1 QYGGRGDSA
10 AFPQEGVPAMSSAT
24 TPVPGTGPQPVAA
37 AAPIPSQRRPRARG
51 RLSLLAHGLP
61 MVWMNGGALAVC
73 LAMILGLLALVL
85 YQGFGTFWPVPSLQV
100 RTIDGKVYLGEVVR
114 DSTYRPEPGVF
125 DTLPEGKRDEARSR
139 VEQQKGLSQR
149 RLIRTANYDLVQSHH

>member
-1 QYGGRGDSA
+1 HPVCQHCRRVARGGAGQHPLPDLVPGCPDAVRHDLCAQYGGRGDSA

-37 AAPIPSQRRPRARG
+37 APPIPPPRRPRARG

-125 DTLPEGKRDEARSR
+125 
-139 VEQQKGLSQR
+139 
-149 RLIRTANYDLVQSHH
+149 